1 MEIRHENIR
10 CALLAWA
17 AESSQENV
25 ASTIAATYIRS
36 GGKELPLTLITDP
49 VGQRH
54 ESWRNQ
60 QNIFHRWLSG
70 ETPEQRR
77 KLQLLLPAISETIPP
92 LLRLRMEFADSAEY
106 RAVVHAK
113 EQLNR
118 AFDDLLR
125 AVLSGAGARQADRA
139 RDGPVH
145 FMAWLFPIISLTT
158 GVTT

>member
-1 MEIRHENIR
+1 MIIRHENIR

-17 AESSQENV
+17 AESSQEDV
-25 ASTIAATYIRS
+25 ASTIAATYIRQ

-49 VGQRH
+49 VEQRH

-77 KLQLLLPAISETIPP
+77 KIQLLLPEIPP
-92 LLRLRMEFADSAEY
+92 LLRLRMEFADSIEY
-106 RAVVHAK
+106 RAVIRAR
-113 EQLNR
+113 EELNR

-125 AVLSGAGARQADRA
+125 AVLSGTGGRQADRA
-139 RDGPVH
+139 RDGP
-145 FMAWLFPIISLTT
+145 ATLRQ
-158 GVTT
+158 G

>member
-1 MEIRHENIR
+1 MIIRHENIR

-17 AESSQENV
+17 AESSQEDV
-25 ASTIAATYIRS
+25 ASTIAATYIQQ

-49 VGQRH
+49 VAQHH

-77 KLQLLLPAISETIPP
+77 KIQLLLPAISEEIPP
-92 LLRLRMEFADSAEY
+92 LLRLRMEFADSIEY
-106 RAVVHAK
+106 RAVVRAR
-113 EQLNR
+113 EELNR

-125 AVLSGAGARQADRA
+125 AVLSSIGGGGRHTDHA
-139 RDGPVH
+139 RDGP
-145 FMAWLFPIISLTT
+145 ATLQQR
-158 GVTT
+158 